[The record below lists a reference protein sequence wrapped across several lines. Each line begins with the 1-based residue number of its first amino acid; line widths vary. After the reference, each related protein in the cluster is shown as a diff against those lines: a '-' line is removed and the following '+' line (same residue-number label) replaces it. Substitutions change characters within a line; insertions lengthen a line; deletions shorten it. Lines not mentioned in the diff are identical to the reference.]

1 MNLMITG
8 GAGFI
13 GSRFAE
19 LLITQEIPN
28 KFSSITVV
36 DNLTYSGNLAN
47 LDSVISTPQFYFH
60 KVDICNQADVEA
72 VIKERSID
80 VIANFAAESHVDRS
94 IESSYEFLN
103 TNVMGTQNLLDL
115 SKKHDIKR
123 YLQISTDEVYGSIP
137 VGSWEENEPLKP
149 NSPYSASKAGA
160 DLLVQ
165 AYGKTYGMNVG
176 ITRCCNNYGLRQFP
190 EKIIPLFVSNL
201 IDGKRVPIYGDGN
214 QIREWIHVDDHCRGI
229 FAVLENGKAV
239 EIYNIAGTDE
249 FPNIELARRII
260 AYFKKSEEEAF
271 EFVAD
276 RKGHDMRYAIDDSKI
291 RSELGYQ
298 PSVTFEEGI
307 KLTIQWYLN
316 NQEWINNIHNI
327 ALILSIPQGM

>member
-1 MNLMITG
+1 MITG

-19 LLITQEIPN
+19 LLVSKEIPN
-28 KFSSITVV
+28 QFSSITVV
-36 DNLTYSGNLAN
+36 DNLTYSGNLSN
-47 LDSVISTPQFYFH
+47 LDSVISTPEFYFH
-60 KVDICNQADVEA
+60 KVDICNQVEMEA

-94 IESSYEFLN
+94 IESSFEFLQ

-115 SKKHDIKR
+115 AKKHGVKR
-123 YLQISTDEVYGSIP
+123 YIQVSTDEVYGAIP
-137 VGSWEENEPLKP
+137 EGSWEEDEPLKP

-160 DLLVQ
+160 DLLVL
-165 AYGKTYGMNVG
+165 AYGRTFGLNVG

-214 QIREWIHVDDHCRGI
+214 QIREWIHVDDHCRGV
-229 FAVLENGKAV
+229 FTVLQNGKPG
-239 EIYNIAGTDE
+239 EIYNIAGSDE
-249 FPNIELARRII
+249 LRNIELAKRII
-260 AYFKKSEEEAF
+260 SYFNRGEADAF

-276 RKGHDMRYAIDDSKI
+276 RKGHDIRYSLTGNKS
-291 RSELGYQ
+291 REELGIK
-298 PSVTFEEGI
+298 PRIDFETGLRE
-307 KLTIQWYLN
+307 TIEWYVANESWWRPL
-316 NQEWINNIHNI
+316 
-327 ALILSIPQGM
+327 LKK

>member
-19 LLITQEIPN
+19 LLVTQEIPN
-28 KFSSITVV
+28 KYSSITVA

-60 KVDICNQADVEA
+60 KVDICNQTGVEE
-72 VIKERSID
+72 VLIQRSID
-80 VIANFAAESHVDRS
+80 VIVNFAAESHVDRS
-94 IESSYEFLN
+94 IESSFEFLK

-115 SKKHDIKR
+115 AKKHGIKR
-123 YLQISTDEVYGSIP
+123 YLQVSTDEVYGSIP
-137 VGSWEENEPLKP
+137 EGSWEEDEPLKP

-165 AYGKTYGMNVG
+165 AYGNTYGMNVG

-201 IDGKRVPIYGDGN
+201 IDGKRVPIYGDGK
-214 QIREWIHVDDHCRGI
+214 QIREWIHVDDHCMGI
-229 FAVLENGKAV
+229 ARVLEKGRAG
-239 EIYNIAGTDE
+239 EIYNLAGTDE
-249 FPNIELARRII
+249 FENIELARKII
-260 AYFKKSEEEAF
+260 AYFGKTEEEVF

-276 RKGHDMRYAIDDSKI
+276 RKGHDIRYSLTGNKS
-291 RSELGYQ
+291 RTELGIE
-298 PSVTFEEGI
+298 PKIDFEVGLRE
-307 KLTIQWYLN
+307 TIDWYVANESWWRPL
-316 NQEWINNIHNI
+316 
-327 ALILSIPQGM
+327 LKK

>member
-1 MNLMITG
+1 MITG

-36 DNLTYSGNLAN
+36 DNLTYSGNLRN
-47 LDSVISTPQFYFH
+47 LDSVVSSPGFYFH
-60 KVDICNQADVEA
+60 EVDICNKTQIEA
-72 VIKERSID
+72 ILRERWID
-80 VIANFAAESHVDRS
+80 KIVNFAAESHVDRS
-94 IESSYEFLN
+94 IESSFEFLQ

-115 SKKHDIKR
+115 SKKHGIDR
-123 YLQISTDEVYGSIP
+123 YLQVSTDEVYGAIP
-137 VGSWEENEPLKP
+137 TGSWEEDEPLKP

-160 DLLVQ
+160 DLLVL

-190 EKIIPLFVSNL
+190 EKLIPLFVSNL
-201 IDGKRVPIYGDGN
+201 IDGKRVPIYGDGK
-214 QIREWIHVDDHCRGI
+214 QIREWIHVDDHCRGV
-229 FAVLENGKAV
+229 AKVLESGEIG

-249 FPNIELARRII
+249 FENIELARKII
-260 AYFKKSEEEAF
+260 SYFGKSEEEVF

-276 RKGHDMRYAIDDSKI
+276 RKGHDVRYSLTGNKA
-291 RSELGYQ
+291 RNELGIQ
-298 PSVTFEEGI
+298 PEIDFEKGLRE
-307 KLTIQWYLN
+307 TIDWYVANESWWRPL
-316 NQEWINNIHNI
+316 
-327 ALILSIPQGM
+327 LKK

>member
-1 MNLMITG
+1 MITG

-19 LLITQEIPN
+19 FLVSREIPN
-28 KFSSITVV
+28 KYSSITVV
-36 DNLTYSGNLAN
+36 DNLTYTGNLVN
-47 LDSVISTPQFYFH
+47 LDSIISTPKFYF
-60 KVDICNQADVEA
+60 KEADICNKADIEETLQ
-72 VIKERSID
+72 ERSID
-80 VIANFAAESHVDRS
+80 LIVNFAAESHVDRS
-94 IESSYEFLN
+94 IESSFEFLR

-115 SKKHDIKR
+115 ARKHRIGR
-123 YLQISTDEVYGSIP
+123 YLQVSTDEVYGAIP
-137 VGSWEENEPLKP
+137 VGSWEEDEPLKP

-201 IDGKRVPIYGDGN
+201 IDGKRVPIYGDGK

-229 FAVLENGKAV
+229 AAVLENGKPG

-249 FPNIELARRII
+249 FENIELARKII
-260 AYFKKSEEEAF
+260 SYFGKSQEDAF
-271 EFVAD
+271 EFVSD
-276 RKGHDMRYAIDDSKI
+276 RKGHDIRYSLTGNKI
-291 RSELGYQ
+291 RKELGIE
-298 PSVTFEEGI
+298 PKIEFETGLRE
-307 KLTIQWYLN
+307 TIDWYVANESWWRPLLKN
-316 NQEWINNIHNI
+316 K
-327 ALILSIPQGM
+327 

>member
-19 LLITQEIPN
+19 LLMNQEIQN
-28 KFSSITVV
+28 EFESITVV

-47 LDSVISTPQFYFH
+47 LASVISSPEFYFH
-60 KVDICNQADVEA
+60 KADISNKHGIETVLN
-72 VIKERSID
+72 ERSID
-80 VIANFAAESHVDRS
+80 VIVNFAAESHVDRS
-94 IESSYEFLN
+94 IESSYEFLQ

-115 SKKHDIKR
+115 SKKHGIKR
-123 YLQISTDEVYGSIP
+123 YLQVSTDEVYGAIP
-137 VGSWEENEPLKP
+137 NGSWEEDEPLKP

-165 AYGKTYGMNVG
+165 SYGRTYGMNVG

-201 IDGKRVPIYGDGN
+201 IDGKRVPIYGNGK
-214 QIREWIHVDDHCRGI
+214 QIREWIHVDDHCRGV
-229 FAVLENGKAV
+229 ASVLENGKPGD
-239 EIYNIAGTDE
+239 IYNIAGTDE
-249 FPNIELARRII
+249 FENIELARKII
-260 AYFKKSEEEAF
+260 AYFDKSEEEAF

-276 RKGHDMRYAIDDSKI
+276 RKGHDVRYSLTGDKV
-291 RSELGYQ
+291 RKELGFKPQ
-298 PSVTFEEGI
+298 IDFERGLRE
-307 KLTIQWYLN
+307 TINWYVSNESWWRPLVKR
-316 NQEWINNIHNI
+316 
-327 ALILSIPQGM
+327 

>member
-1 MNLMITG
+1 MITG

-19 LLITQEIPN
+19 LLVSQEIPN

-36 DNLTYSGNLAN
+36 DNLTYSGNLSN
-47 LDSVISTPQFYFH
+47 LDSVISTPEFYFH
-60 KVDICNQADVEA
+60 QVDICNQAEVEA

-94 IESSYEFLN
+94 IESSYEFLH

-115 SKKHDIKR
+115 AKKHGIKR
-123 YLQISTDEVYGSIP
+123 YLQVSTDEVYGAIP
-137 VGSWEENEPLKP
+137 TGSWEEDEPLKP

-160 DLLVQ
+160 DLLVL

-190 EKIIPLFVSNL
+190 EKLIPLFVSNL
-201 IDGKRVPIYGDGN
+201 IDGKRVPIYGDGK
-214 QIREWIHVDDHCRGI
+214 QIREWIHVDDHCRGV
-229 FAVLENGKAV
+229 FAALQNGKPG

-249 FPNIELARRII
+249 FRNIELARKII
-260 AYFKKSEEEAF
+260 SYFNKGEDEAF

-276 RKGHDMRYAIDDSKI
+276 RKGHDVRYSLTGNKI
-291 RSELGYQ
+291 RVELGTE
-298 PSVTFEEGI
+298 PKIDFETGLRE
-307 KLTIQWYLN
+307 TIEWYVANESWWRPL
-316 NQEWINNIHNI
+316 
-327 ALILSIPQGM
+327 LKK

>member
-19 LLITQEIPN
+19 LLVSQEIQN
-28 KFSSITVV
+28 ELTSITVV
-36 DNLTYSGNLAN
+36 DNLTYSGNISN
-47 LDSVISTPQFYFH
+47 LDSVISSPQFYFH
-60 KVDICNQADVEA
+60 KVDICNQGEVEE

-80 VIANFAAESHVDRS
+80 AIANFAAESHVDRS
-94 IESSYEFLN
+94 IESSFEFLH

-115 SKKHDIKR
+115 AKKHQIRR
-123 YLQISTDEVYGSIP
+123 YLQVSTDEVYGAIP
-137 VGSWEENEPLKP
+137 IGSWEEDEPLKP

-160 DLLVQ
+160 DLLVL

-201 IDGKRVPIYGDGN
+201 IDGKRVPIYGDGT
-214 QIREWIHVDDHCRGI
+214 QIREWIHVDDHCRGV
-229 FAVLENGKAV
+229 FTVFKNGAPG

-249 FPNIELARRII
+249 FCNIELARKII
-260 AYFKKSEEEAF
+260 SYFGKTEAEAF

-276 RKGHDMRYAIDDSKI
+276 RKGHDIRYSLTGNKV
-291 RSELGYQ
+291 RTELGFK
-298 PSVTFEEGI
+298 PEIDFESGLRE
-307 KLTIQWYLN
+307 TIEWYVANESWWRPLL
-316 NQEWINNIHNI
+316 ED
-327 ALILSIPQGM
+327 

>member
-1 MNLMITG
+1 MITG

-19 LLITQEIPN
+19 LLVSQEIPN
-28 KFSSITVV
+28 EFSSITVV
-36 DNLTYSGNLAN
+36 DNLTYSGNLSN
-47 LDSVISTPQFYFH
+47 LDSVISTPEFYFH
-60 KVDICNQADVEA
+60 KVDICNQSEVEA

-94 IESSYEFLN
+94 IESSYEFLH

-115 SKKHDIKR
+115 AKKHGIKR
-123 YLQISTDEVYGSIP
+123 YLQVSTDEVYGAIST
-137 VGSWEENEPLKP
+137 GSWEEDEPLKP

-160 DLLVQ
+160 DLLVL

-190 EKIIPLFVSNL
+190 EKLIPLFVSNL

-214 QIREWIHVDDHCRGI
+214 QIREWIHVDDHCRGV
-229 FAVLENGKAV
+229 FAVLENGKPG

-249 FPNIELARRII
+249 FRNIELARKII
-260 AYFKKSEEEAF
+260 SYFNKGEDETF

-276 RKGHDMRYAIDDSKI
+276 RKGHDIRYSLTGKKI
-291 RSELGYQ
+291 RVELGTE
-298 PSVTFEEGI
+298 PKISFESGLRE
-307 KLTIQWYLN
+307 TIEWYVANESWWRPL
-316 NQEWINNIHNI
+316 
-327 ALILSIPQGM
+327 LKK

>member
-19 LLITQEIPN
+19 LLVSHEIPN
-28 KFSSITVV
+28 KFSSITIV

-47 LDSVISTPQFYFH
+47 LDSIISTPQFYF
-60 KVDICNQADVEA
+60 KEVDICNQAGIEA
-72 VIKERSID
+72 IIQEHSINVI
-80 VIANFAAESHVDRS
+80 VNFAAESHVDRS
-94 IESSYEFLN
+94 IESSFEFLR

-115 SKKHDIKR
+115 AKKHGIER
-123 YLQISTDEVYGSIP
+123 YLQVSTDEVYGAIP
-137 VGSWEENEPLKP
+137 KGSWEEDEPLKP

-190 EKIIPLFVSNL
+190 EKIIPLFVSNI
-201 IDGKRVPIYGDGN
+201 IDGKQVPIYGDGR
-214 QIREWIHVDDHCRGI
+214 QIREWIHVDDHCRGV
-229 FAVLENGKAV
+229 ATVLENGKRG

-249 FPNIELARRII
+249 FENIDLARKII
-260 AYFKKSEEEAF
+260 SYFGKSEKDTF
-271 EFVAD
+271 KFVAD
-276 RKGHDMRYAIDDSKI
+276 RKGHDVRYSLTGNKI
-291 RSELGYQ
+291 REELG
-298 PSVTFEEGI
+298 FEPKIAFETG
-307 KLTIQWYLN
+307 LLDTIEWYVANESWWRPLLKN
-316 NQEWINNIHNI
+316 
-327 ALILSIPQGM
+327 

>member
-13 GSRFAE
+13 GSRFAQ
-19 LLITQEIPN
+19 LLVTQEIPN
-28 KFSSITVV
+28 KYSSITVV
-36 DNLTYSGNLAN
+36 DNLTYSGNLSN

-60 KVDICNQADVEA
+60 QVDICNQSAVEA
-72 VIKERSID
+72 VILERSID
-80 VIANFAAESHVDRS
+80 VIVNFAAESHVDRS
-94 IESSYEFLN
+94 IESSFEFLQ

-115 SKKHDIKR
+115 SKKHGVKR
-123 YLQISTDEVYGSIP
+123 YVQVSTDEVYGAIAT
-137 VGSWEENEPLKP
+137 GSWEEDEPLKP

-160 DLLVQ
+160 DLLVL

-201 IDGKRVPIYGDGN
+201 IDGKKVPIYGDGK
-214 QIREWIHVDDHCRGI
+214 QIREWIHVDDHCRGV
-229 FAVLENGKAV
+229 AEVVEKGRAG

-249 FPNIELARRII
+249 YENMELARRIV
-260 AYFKKSEEEAF
+260 AHFGKSEGETF

-276 RKGHDMRYAIDDSKI
+276 RKGHDIRYSLTGNKI
-291 RSELGYQ
+291 RKELGFEPQISFESGLKETIDWY
-298 PSVTFEEGI
+298 VTHESWWRP
-307 KLTIQWYLN
+307 LLN
-316 NQEWINNIHNI
+316 K
-327 ALILSIPQGM
+327 

>member
-19 LLITQEIPN
+19 LLASQEIPN
-28 KFSSITVV
+28 QFSSITVV
-36 DNLTYSGNLAN
+36 DNLTYSGSLRN
-47 LDSVISTPQFYFH
+47 LDSLISTPEFYFH
-60 KVDICNQADVEA
+60 KVDICNQVEVES
-72 VIKERSID
+72 VIKEHSID
-80 VIANFAAESHVDRS
+80 VIANLAAESHVDRS
-94 IESSYEFLN
+94 IESSYEFLH

-115 SKKHDIKR
+115 AKKHGIKR
-123 YLQISTDEVYGSIP
+123 YLQISTDEVYGAIP
-137 VGSWEENEPLKP
+137 KGSWDEDEPLKP

-160 DLLVQ
+160 DLLVL

-229 FAVLENGKAV
+229 FTVLENGKPGDV
-239 EIYNIAGTDE
+239 YNIAGTDE
-249 FPNIELARRII
+249 IRNIELARKII
-260 AYFKKSEEEAF
+260 AYFGKSEAEAF
-271 EFVAD
+271 EFVTD
-276 RKGHDMRYAIDDSKI
+276 RKGHDIRYSLTGNKSRRELEIEAKID
-291 RSELGYQ
+291 
-298 PSVTFEEGI
+298 FENGLRE
-307 KLTIQWYLN
+307 TIEWYVANESWWRPLLN
-316 NQEWINNIHNI
+316 K
-327 ALILSIPQGM
+327 